1 MVDFIVLAEISENK
15 IIMKWLLDR
24 PTEPTTSNRE
34 FKLIKSRIRHNI

>member
-24 PTEPTTSNRE
+24 PTEPTNRE
-34 FKLIKSRIRHNI
+34 FKLIKSRIRHTI